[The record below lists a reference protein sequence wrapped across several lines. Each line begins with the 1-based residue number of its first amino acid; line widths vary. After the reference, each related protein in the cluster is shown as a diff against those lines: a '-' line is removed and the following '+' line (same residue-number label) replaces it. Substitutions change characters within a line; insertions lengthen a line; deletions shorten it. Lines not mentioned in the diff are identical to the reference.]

1 MIAHRVDIYRYGD
14 ELERIK
20 AKQGKPCKVLFY
32 GSSTFAIWQTLEE
45 EFSGYNAINAGFGGS
60 TSDEALFHYEN
71 IAKPFAPDVLV
82 WYFGDNEPVCGY
94 TAEETET
101 LFKSTWDRFIADN
114 PKIKIITVLT
124 KVSPARDE
132 FKDFVAEVN
141 AWQKKIAQEN
151 ENITYIETYDIC
163 KKDGE
168 YILENYL
175 PDELHFGR
183 KGYDILFKRIK
194 EALDR

>member
-1 MIAHRVDIYRYGD
+1 MIAHRVDMYRYGD

-20 AKQGKPCKVLFY
+20 EKQGKPCKVLFY

-71 IAKPFAPDVLV
+71 IAKPFAPDVLL

-141 AWQKKIAQEN
+141 AWQKKIAQES